1 MWFPI
6 SANPPLKQSLNSRK
20 EYIQTFNYPQ
30 GLISFKMHLMLP
42 KNRWP
47 TPILGGGCGVGRDVW
62 VGIGVELASLRE

>member
-47 TPILGGGCGVGRDVW
+47 TPTLGLGVGW
-62 VGIGVELASLRE
+62 GGMYGWELELNLLL